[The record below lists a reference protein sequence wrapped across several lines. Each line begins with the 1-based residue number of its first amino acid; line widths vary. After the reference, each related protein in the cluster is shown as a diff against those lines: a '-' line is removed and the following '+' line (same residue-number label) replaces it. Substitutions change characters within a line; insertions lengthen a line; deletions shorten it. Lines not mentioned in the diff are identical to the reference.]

1 MSKLNWRILAGG
13 GLILLGVIAL
23 LDVVF
28 QIDLGG
34 MLWSVLFL
42 AGGIAF
48 LAVLASDRNQW
59 WAAIPG
65 FTLLGIG
72 TLIGLSRLAPAVT
85 DQIGGAIVL
94 GGIGLSFIVVFLL
107 NRNFWWALIPAG
119 VMTSLVVM
127 LVLEPFFGDSVAWV
141 FLLGLAATFGLVYL
155 IPGPGGERMEWALW
169 PAGIMVI
176 VSLIVMG
183 VSVQWAAYVIPAL
196 MILGGIVLFVRA
208 LRRG

>member
-1 MSKLNWRILAGG
+1 MTKWNWRILAGG
-13 GLILLGVIAL
+13 GLILMGVIAL
-23 LDVVF
+23 LDAVF
-28 QIDLGG
+28 QVELSG
-34 MLWSVLFL
+34 MLWSALFL
-42 AGGIAF
+42 LGGVAF
-48 LAVLASDRNQW
+48 LAVLATDRKQW

-85 DQIGGAIVL
+85 EQIGGVFVL
-94 GGIGLSFIVVFLL
+94 GGIGLSFIVVYVL

-127 LVLEPFFGDSVAWV
+127 LLLEPLFGDSVAWV
-141 FLLGLAATFGLVYL
+141 FLLGLAATFGVVYL
-155 IPGPGGERMEWALW
+155 LPGPGGERMEWALW
-169 PAGIMVI
+169 PAGVMVV

>member
-23 LDVVF
+23 LDVLF

-141 FLLGLAATFGLVYL
+141 FLLGLAATFGVVYL

-169 PAGIMVI
+169 PAGIMLI